1 MAQGRII
8 FSLWQNDNIP
18 TTELTRQT
26 ALGKATLTSMLNRLE
41 QSEYTVRKVVEKD
54 KRKALKGH
62 YEAVS
67 KEMTSLFYEGLSERQ
82 IDEFENLLKH
92 ILSNLIEYE
101 EKHK

>member
-41 QSEYTVRKVVEKD
+41 QSEYTVRK
-54 KRKALKGH
+54 
-62 YEAVS
+62 
-67 KEMTSLFYEGLSERQ
+67 
-82 IDEFENLLKH
+82 
-92 ILSNLIEYE
+92 
-101 EKHK
+101 